1 MMINAKL
8 GKRKYLGGASFLIP
22 VDMNFEFILTL
33 EEKDCPSLSKT
44 TDFPMILK
52 FNDYADN
59 QSVSFSTIDGKMV
72 MTLHN
77 WNGVATTLNEPFKLI
92 KIETNADVEMMM
104 ANSRV
109 GTTNHLSLQFWLNTY
124 EE

>member
-1 MMINAKL
+1 
-8 GKRKYLGGASFLIP
+8 
-22 VDMNFEFILTL
+22 
-33 EEKDCPSLSKT
+33 
-44 TDFPMILK
+44 
-52 FNDYADN
+52 
-59 QSVSFSTIDGKMV
+59 MV

-77 WNGVATTLNEPFKLI
+77 WNCVATTLNEPFKLI

-109 GTTNHLSLQFWLNTY
+109 GTTNHLSLQLWLNTY